1 MKTGNVLL
9 GALAGVAVGA
19 ILGILFAPAKGT
31 VTRRRISKKGSDYAD
46 GLKDQFN
53 EYVDNVS
60 EQFDSIIDKA
70 VDLVDMG
77 GEKVESVKT
86 AAKAAK

>member
-31 VTRRRISKKGSDYAD
+31 VTRRRISKKGTDYAD
-46 GLKDQFN
+46 GLKEQFN

-60 EQFDSIIDKA
+60 EQFDSMVEKA
-70 VDLVDMG
+70 ADLVDFS
-77 GEKVESVKT
+77 GEKSSKT
-86 AAKAAK
+86 ETKTTK

>member
-9 GALAGVAVGA
+9 GVLAGVAVGG

-31 VTRRRISKKGSDYAD
+31 VTRRRISKKGTDYAD
-46 GLKDQFN
+46 GLKEQFN

-60 EQFDSIIDKA
+60 EQFDSIVGKA
-70 VDLVDMG
+70 TDLVDFS
-77 GEKVESVKT
+77 GEKASKTETKT
-86 AAKAAK
+86 AK

>member
-31 VTRRRISKKGSDYAD
+31 VTRRRISKKGTDYAD
-46 GLKDQFN
+46 GLKEQFN

-60 EQFDSIIDKA
+60 EQFDSMVEKA
-70 VDLVDMG
+70 ADLVDFS
-77 GEKVESVKT
+77 GEKASKTETKT
-86 AAKAAK
+86 AK